1 MTLGAKAGEV
11 LLVNRD
17 RSSTTVAARSVTTAS
32 TSTATTA
39 TAATATATGTV
50 AAGSLDKASV
60 NVEEG
65 LLLALLGG
73 LGALL
78 LLALDVC
85 VVLLATLQ
93 FLGAGP
99 LVVGALVGSTDGLGA
114 EVTLGSLL
122 GKVVGERL
130 GLVGG
135 LLGLLLGGSLG
146 LILLSLGQLLTGLLV
161 VEFLLAALATP
172 ALVDLLAGVARNI
185 LLVASVFT
193 LLLSAIP
200 VEVVVLLRYTTA
212 VLAVIAAPSATV
224 ITSVESASLRLVAL
238 ISRPVTVVADAG
250 VAVTVSWTHP
260 LVSRSESH
268 EPHGQVI
275 IDIPASLPWKRAPP
289 RRLLVPSARGWEGAS
304 LGASRLP
311 TRSPVFS
318 MAFVGGAGGLLGSS
332 SGSLPNRRRS
342 QMLAKANIDQ

>member
-60 NVEEG
+60 DVEEG

-146 LILLSLGQLLTGLLV
+146 LVLLSLGQLLTGLLV

-172 ALVDLLAGVARNI
+172 ALVDLLAGVAKTHRTVSCCFLFHSSSVI
-185 LLVASVFT
+185 L
-193 LLLSAIP
+193 P
-200 VEVVVLLRYTTA
+200 HEVVVLLRHTTA
-212 VLAVIAAPSATV
+212 VLAVVAGPSTTV
-224 ITSVESASLRLVAL
+224 ITGVETASLRLVAL
-238 ISRPVTVVADAG
+238 ISRSVTVVAGAG
-250 VAVTVSWTHP
+250 VAVTVS
-260 LVSRSESH
+260 
-268 EPHGQVI
+268 
-275 IDIPASLPWKRAPP
+275 
-289 RRLLVPSARGWEGAS
+289 
-304 LGASRLP
+304 
-311 TRSPVFS
+311 
-318 MAFVGGAGGLLGSS
+318 
-332 SGSLPNRRRS
+332 
-342 QMLAKANIDQ
+342 

>member
-32 TSTATTA
+32 TSTATATTTT
-39 TAATATATGTV
+39 TAATTGTV

-146 LILLSLGQLLTGLLV
+146 LVLLSLGQLLTGLLV

>member
-1 MTLGAKAGEV
+1 MVVGEERVLVLKFSYFFFLSWGEGTEERRSLMTLGAKAGEV
-11 LLVNRD
+11 LLVNSD
-17 RSSTTVAARSVTTAS
+17 RSSTTVTAARSVTTAS
-32 TSTATTA
+32 TSTATATTTT
-39 TAATATATGTV
+39 TAATTGTV

-60 NVEEG
+60 DVEEG
-65 LLLALLGG
+65 LLLALPGG
-73 LGALL
+73 LGALI

-85 VVLLATLQ
+85 VVFLVTLQ
-93 FLGAGP
+93 FLAARP
-99 LVVGALVGSTDGLGA
+99 LVVTLGALIGGTDGLGT

-122 GKVVGERL
+122 GEVVGERL
-130 GLVGG
+130 GLVGR
-135 LLGLLLGGSLG
+135 LLGLFLGGSLG
-146 LILLSLGQLLTGLLV
+146 LVLLSLGQLLTGLLV

-250 VAVTVSWTHP
+250 VAVTVSWTH
-260 LVSRSESH
+260 
-268 EPHGQVI
+268 
-275 IDIPASLPWKRAPP
+275 
-289 RRLLVPSARGWEGAS
+289 
-304 LGASRLP
+304 
-311 TRSPVFS
+311 
-318 MAFVGGAGGLLGSS
+318 SS
-332 SGSLPNRRRS
+332 
-342 QMLAKANIDQ
+342 IC